1 MSEYTAG
8 FRYLFGIHMGVCRGP
23 VDEVCEYRV
32 GDRTAWTG
40 SMTANGQHQVDAYD
54 LFGGEDGEGG
64 VQGSMDVLMGGD
76 TQVAPDGLINLS
88 INSSANGD
96 TSGNLVLGSAFMPS
110 PSTINVE
117 TGYYE
122 PDTIYYT
129 KAGFE
134 FRTDG
139 TAHSYINEGAF
150 SRIAKSWHKQAPL
163 STAVTE
169 NFEIKIEQAY
179 IQGDIVL
186 TGDVGSWLFM
196 DVARS
201 FMVKSL
207 FPAQGTLYYLQVRVI
222 FRLNG
227 VESSP
232 FLITIVTGAVQVN
245 QPGDGA

>member
-1 MSEYTAG
+1 MSEITTG

-40 SMTANGQHQVDAYD
+40 SITANDQHQVDAYD
-54 LFGGEDGEGG
+54 LFGGESGEGG
-64 VQGSMDVLMGGD
+64 VQGTMDVLMGGAD
-76 TQVAPDGLINLS
+76 QFATDGLINLA

-96 TSGNLVLGSAFMPS
+96 TSGNLVLGSTFIPS
-110 PSTINVE
+110 PSTITVE

-122 PDTIYYT
+122 PDTLYYT

-139 TAHSYINEGAF
+139 TAHSYINESALA
-150 SRIAKSWHKQAPL
+150 RVAKSWHKQAPI
-163 STAVTE
+163 SPVITE
-169 NFEIKIEQAY
+169 NFEIKIEQVY
-179 IQGDIVL
+179 IQGSIVL
-186 TGDVGSWLFM
+186 SGDVGSWLFM
-196 DVARS
+196 DAVRG

-207 FPAQGTLYYLQVRVI
+207 FPAQGSFYYLDVRVT

-227 VESSP
+227 VESAP
-232 FLITIVTGAVQVN
+232 FLISFVTGAVPVN
-245 QPGDGA
+245 EHGA